1 MPERWQ
7 QPEIEQLHKYAYLPF
22 AGGPRICIGN
32 SFAIMEANL
41 LLATIAQ
48 RYRLRLIDGV
58 EIKPAALITMFP
70 RDGLPMRL
78 EARPELQDSRRA

>member
-1 MPERWQ
+1 
-7 QPEIEQLHKYAYLPF
+7 
-22 AGGPRICIGN
+22 
-32 SFAIMEANL
+32 MEANL

-48 RYRLRLIDGV
+48 RYRLHLIDGV

-78 EARPELQDSRRA
+78 ERRSPSQAAHSKNVEIDSAVPVA

>member
-1 MPERWQ
+1 
-7 QPEIEQLHKYAYLPF
+7 
-22 AGGPRICIGN
+22 
-32 SFAIMEANL
+32 MEANL

-48 RYRLRLIDGV
+48 RYRLRLLDGV

-78 EARPELQDSRRA
+78 EKTH